1 MSDILSIGAGAT
13 QLYRQSLATV
23 SNNIANLNTEGYS
36 RQVATSAEGMPSQQG
51 TVFIGTGA
59 RLEGVSRAYDEF
71 VESSLRNSGSDLSTQ
86 EPLIQYANRIVD
98 LMGSKT
104 SGLSNALDQFF
115 ATASNLSADPASS
128 VQRDMFL
135 RDADILA
142 SRFREIAGHLGDVQQ
157 ETQSNIDLQ
166 VTTINT
172 LSQQLATVNAKLG
185 SKLTLDKQP
194 PGLLDQRDQILRD
207 LSDIS
212 RVHVVEAPS
221 GEVSVRLGSSSGTMI
236 VDGKAT
242 TTLGVS
248 FDVNDPGR
256 VDIIADPYGT
266 AYAASTVSN
275 GLLGGLINFRSQTLG
290 PAMDS
295 FDYLAQTV
303 VKEVNQIHTS
313 GLDARGE
320 RGTAL
325 FKIDSVFEVTAPTV
339 KNQAAISVEVVDP
352 KAFKFNAFEM
362 RWMETDKVWRIQD
375 GKTNVVTFAS
385 PGALGFTHAGLQ
397 IKVAGPVVVDG
408 DTYLVTPRTR
418 PAAGL
423 KIAQTDPM
431 AVAAAE
437 RMRLVAAEANI
448 GNSKVSLLYDQ
459 APAFTGFA
467 SGTDITSL
475 GNNMGT
481 AAGVVTN
488 ASNIKPVYI
497 IPKGSDKVSLMMEV
511 PHDSTLSFQVMTHEG
526 AHVLGHII
534 DVPTQGALMSGDA
547 AFSGADTYSSTYL
560 NAVGSAAYLDADM
573 TYGFL
578 EKSINRLEWTPKAVG
593 SGMEQTTLTVNAQ
606 IETASVRLQ
615 QNATSSPV
623 NLIAANSLVL
633 NNQALPALALGASAT
648 SSAAGMATWLNTS
661 TGTTG
666 VTATATTVIR
676 SAAASIDLTQQ
687 VRINGQLVFG
697 SSIPANIHALS
708 AVINTHSGTTN
719 VVSYVDRDG
728 DLLITNAAGH
738 EGKNIALSNPNA
750 ASATNVLGKA
760 NKTYIG
766 TLNLDSADK
775 IRFTFGASGVPADL
789 AVLGLRTGIY
799 IDGST
804 DEDLAVFITGTGSAK
819 VAAGFTPPPVAN
831 KLANEQPFSLD
842 FLSATKYTITDTTTG
857 TVVATRTHAVGDDIR
872 YKTLNLSFDTDPL
885 AGDRFVVDGNK
896 DGIGNNSN
904 MLLMVALQDK
914 PVLTNDRTIRDG
926 YIDIVS
932 TVGNKATLGRI
943 SQEALQVVYDQAM
956 QSRDQ
961 VSGVSLDEE
970 AADLIRFQQA
980 YQASAQIIQMASKL
994 FDSILGI
1001 R

>member
-71 VESSLRNSGSDLSTQ
+71 VETSLRNSGSDLSTQ

-98 LMGSKT
+98 HMGSQT

-128 VQRDMFL
+128 IQRDMFL

-142 SRFREIAGHLGDVQQ
+142 SRFREIAGHLGDVQE
-157 ETQSNIDLQ
+157 ETKSNIKLQ

-172 LSQQLATVNAKLG
+172 LSQQLATVNSKLG
-185 SKLTLDKQP
+185 SKLSLDKQP

-212 RVHVVEAPS
+212 RVHVVESSS
-221 GEVSVRLGSSSGTMI
+221 GEVKVRLGSSSGTLI
-236 VDGKAT
+236 VDGKST
-242 TTLGVS
+242 ITLGVS
-248 FDVNDPGR
+248 FDLHDPGR

-266 AYAASTVSN
+266 AYAASAVTN
-275 GLLGGLINFRSQTLG
+275 GLLGGLMNFRSQTLG

-303 VKEVNQIHTS
+303 VKEVNEIHTS
-313 GLDARGE
+313 GVDARGD
-320 RGTAL
+320 RGAAL
-325 FKIDSVFEVTAPTV
+325 FKIDSVFEVSAPTV
-339 KNQAAISVEVVDP
+339 KNPAAISIEVVDP
-352 KAFKFNAFEM
+352 EAFKFNAFEM
-362 RWMETDKVWRIQD
+362 RWMDTDNVWRIQD
-375 GKTNVVTFAS
+375 GKTNAVTFVAQ
-385 PGALGFTHAGLQ
+385 GAEGLTHAGLQ
-397 IKVAGPVVVDG
+397 IKVTGSVSDS
-408 DTYLVTPRTR
+408 DTYLVTPRAR

-423 KIAQTDPM
+423 RLAQTDPM

-448 GNSKVSLLYDQ
+448 GSSKVSMLYDQ
-459 APAFTGFA
+459 ASSFTGFNL
-467 SGTDITSL
+467 GTDITSL
-475 GNNMGT
+475 GNNMSID
-481 AAGVVTN
+481 AGVATI
-488 ASNIKPVYI
+488 ASNIKPAFI

-511 PHDSTLSFQVMTHEG
+511 PQDSTLRFQVMTHEG
-526 AHVLGHII
+526 VHVLGHSI
-534 DVPTQGALMSGDA
+534 DAATQGALISGDA
-547 AFSGADTYSSTYL
+547 AFSATNTYSSTYL
-560 NAVGSAAYLDADM
+560 NAVGTAAYLDADM

-578 EKSINRLEWTPKAVG
+578 AKSIDRLEWTPAASG
-593 SGMEQTTLTVNAQ
+593 SGMQQTTLTVNAQ

-615 QNATSSPV
+615 DNATASTV

-633 NNQALPALALGASAT
+633 NDQSLPALTLSAGT
-648 SSAAGMATWLNTS
+648 SSTAADMATWLNAA
-661 TGTTG
+661 TGATG
-666 VTATATTVIR
+666 VTAKASTVIR
-676 SAAASIDLTQQ
+676 SSAASIDLTQQ
-687 VRINGQLVFG
+687 VRINGQLIFG
-697 SSIPANIHALS
+697 SPIPANIHALS
-708 AVINTHSGTTN
+708 AAINTHTGSTN
-719 VVSYVDRDG
+719 VVSIVDRDG
-728 DLLITNAAGH
+728 GLLITNAAGH

-750 ASATNVLGKA
+750 ASATNTLGKA
-760 NKTYIG
+760 NQTYIG

-775 IRFTFGASGVPADL
+775 IRFTFGATGVPADL

-804 DEDLAVFITGTGSAK
+804 DEDLAVFVTGSGSAK
-819 VAAGFTPPPVAN
+819 VAAGFTPPPVGTN
-831 KLANEQPFSLD
+831 LVTDPPFSID

-857 TVVATRTHAVGDDIR
+857 TVVATRTHIPGADID
-872 YKTLNLSFDTDPL
+872 YKTLSLTFDTDPL
-885 AGDRFVVDGNK
+885 AGDRFVVEANRDGV
-896 DGIGNNSN
+896 GNNSN

-914 PVLTNDRTIRDG
+914 SVLTNDRTIRDG

-943 SQEALQVVYDQAM
+943 SQEALQVVYDQAT

>member
-13 QLYRQSLATV
+13 QLYRQSLSTV

-71 VESSLRNSGSDLSTQ
+71 VETSLRNSGSDLATQ

-98 LMGSKT
+98 LMGSQT

-142 SRFREIAGHLGDVQQ
+142 SRFREIAGHLGDVQE
-157 ETQSNIDLQ
+157 ETQSNIKLQ

-172 LSQQLATVNAKLG
+172 LSQQLATVNSKLG
-185 SKLTLDKQP
+185 SKLSLDKQP

-212 RVHVVEAPS
+212 RVHVIESSS
-221 GEVSVRLGSSSGTMI
+221 GEVKVRLGSSSGTLI
-236 VDGKAT
+236 VNGKAT
-242 TTLGVS
+242 TTLGVN

-256 VDIIADPYGT
+256 VDIIADPYGN

-275 GLLGGLINFRSQTLG
+275 GLLGGLMNLRSQTLG

-320 RGTAL
+320 RGQAL
-325 FKIDSVFEVTAPTV
+325 FKIDSVFEVSAPTV
-339 KNQAAISVEVVDP
+339 TNQAAIGIEVVDP
-352 KAFKFNAFEM
+352 EAFKFNAFEM
-362 RWMETDKVWRIQD
+362 RWMETDKVWRIED
-375 GKTNVVTFAS
+375 AKTNVVTFAAE
-385 PGALGFTHAGLQ
+385 GAEGLTHAGLQ
-397 IKVAGPVVVDG
+397 VKVTGSVADG
-408 DTYLVTPRTR
+408 DTYIVSPLAR
-418 PAAGL
+418 PAAGFRL
-423 KIAQTDPM
+423 AQTDPM

-437 RMRLVAAEANI
+437 RMRPVASEANI
-448 GNSKVSLLYDQ
+448 GDSKVSLLYDQ
-459 APAFTGFA
+459 TPVFSSFT

-475 GNNMGT
+475 GNALGT
-481 AAGVVTN
+481 ASAVATT
-488 ASNIKPVYI
+488 ASNIKPAFI
-497 IPKGSDKVSLMMEV
+497 IPKGADHVSLMMEV
-511 PHDSTLSFQVMTHEG
+511 PLDSNLSFQVMTHEG
-526 AHVLGHII
+526 VHVLGHSI
-534 DVPTQGALMSGDA
+534 DTATQAALVSGDP
-547 AFSGADTYSSTYL
+547 AFSATNSYSSTYL
-560 NAVGSAAYLDADM
+560 NAVGTAAYLDTDM

-578 EKSINRLEWTPKAVG
+578 AKSIDRLEYTPAPSG
-593 SGMEQTTLTVNAQ
+593 SGMQQTTLTVNAQ
-606 IETASVRLQ
+606 TETAAVRLQ
-615 QNATSSPV
+615 DNATASTV
-623 NLIAANSLVL
+623 VLIAANSLVL
-633 NNQALPALALGASAT
+633 NNQALPPLTLAAGAT
-648 SSAAGMATWLNTS
+648 SSAADMATWLNAS

-666 VTATATTVIR
+666 VTATASTIIR
-676 SAAASIDLTQQ
+676 VPAASIDLTQQ
-687 VRINGQLVFG
+687 VKIGGQLVGGG
-697 SSIPANIHALS
+697 SYPADIYALS
-708 AVINTHSGTTN
+708 TAINNEASTTN
-719 VVSYVDRDG
+719 VTSYVDREG
-728 DLLITNAAGH
+728 DLIVTNAAGF
-738 EGKNIALSNPNA
+738 EGANIALSNPDA
-750 ASATNVLGKA
+750 SSATNALGQA
-760 NKTYIG
+760 NQTYIG

-804 DEDLAVFITGTGSAK
+804 DEDLAVFVTGTGSAN

-831 KLANEQPFSLD
+831 KLANEQPFSID
-842 FLSATKYTITDTTTG
+842 FLSASQYTITDTATG
-857 TVVATRTHAVGDDIR
+857 TIVATRAHIAGDDID
-872 YKTLNLSFDTDPL
+872 YKTLSLTFDTDPL
-885 AGDRFVVDGNK
+885 AGDRFVIDGNEN
-896 DGIGNNSN
+896 GIGNNSN

-943 SQEALQVVYDQAM
+943 SHEALQVVYDQAK

>member
-13 QLYRQSLATV
+13 QLYRQSLSTV

-71 VESSLRNSGSDLSTQ
+71 VETSLRNSGSDLATQ

-98 LMGSKT
+98 LMGSQT

-142 SRFREIAGHLGDVQQ
+142 SRFREIAGHLGDVQE
-157 ETQSNIDLQ
+157 ETQSNIKLQ

-172 LSQQLATVNAKLG
+172 LSQQLATVNSKLG
-185 SKLTLDKQP
+185 SKLSLDKQP

-212 RVHVVEAPS
+212 RVHVIESSS
-221 GEVSVRLGSSSGTMI
+221 GEVKVRLGSSSGTLI
-236 VDGKAT
+236 VNGKAT
-242 TTLGVS
+242 TTLGVN

-256 VDIIADPYGT
+256 VDIIADPYGN

-275 GLLGGLINFRSQTLG
+275 GLLGGLMNLRSQTLG

-320 RGTAL
+320 RGQAL
-325 FKIDSVFEVTAPTV
+325 FKIDSVFEVSAPTV
-339 KNQAAISVEVVDP
+339 TNQAAIGIEVVDP
-352 KAFKFNAFEM
+352 EAFKFNAFEM
-362 RWMETDKVWRIQD
+362 RWMETDKVWRIED
-375 GKTNVVTFAS
+375 AKTNVVTFAAE
-385 PGALGFTHAGLQ
+385 GAEGLTHAGLQ
-397 IKVAGPVVVDG
+397 VKVTGSVADG
-408 DTYLVTPRTR
+408 DTYIVSPLAR
-418 PAAGL
+418 PAAGFRL
-423 KIAQTDPM
+423 AQTDPM

-437 RMRLVAAEANI
+437 RMRPVASEANI
-448 GNSKVSLLYDQ
+448 GDSKVSLLYDQ
-459 APAFTGFA
+459 TPVFSSFT

-475 GNNMGT
+475 GNALGT
-481 AAGVVTN
+481 ASAVATT
-488 ASNIKPVYI
+488 ASNIKPAFI
-497 IPKGSDKVSLMMEV
+497 IPKGADHVSLMMEV
-511 PHDSTLSFQVMTHEG
+511 PLDSNLSFQVMTHEG
-526 AHVLGHII
+526 VHVLGHSI
-534 DVPTQGALMSGDA
+534 DTATQAALVSGDP
-547 AFSGADTYSSTYL
+547 AFSATNSYSSTYL
-560 NAVGSAAYLDADM
+560 NAVGTAAYLDTDM

-578 EKSINRLEWTPKAVG
+578 AKSIDRLEYTPAPSG
-593 SGMEQTTLTVNAQ
+593 SGMQQTTLTVNAQ
-606 IETASVRLQ
+606 TETAAVRLQ
-615 QNATSSPV
+615 DNATASTV
-623 NLIAANSLVL
+623 DLIAANSLVL
-633 NNQALPALALGASAT
+633 NDQALPPLTLAAGAT
-648 SSAAGMATWLNTS
+648 SSAADMATWLNAS

-666 VTATATTVIR
+666 VTATASTIIR
-676 SAAASIDLTQQ
+676 VPAASIDLTQQ
-687 VRINGQLVFG
+687 VKIGGQLVGGG
-697 SSIPANIHALS
+697 SYPADIYALS
-708 AVINTHSGTTN
+708 TAINNEASTTN
-719 VVSYVDRDG
+719 VTSYVDREG
-728 DLLITNAAGH
+728 DLIVTNAAGF
-738 EGKNIALSNPNA
+738 EGANIALSNPDA
-750 ASATNVLGKA
+750 SSATNALGQA
-760 NKTYIG
+760 NQTYIG

-804 DEDLAVFITGTGSAK
+804 DEDLAVFVTGTGSAN

-831 KLANEQPFSLD
+831 KLANEQPFSID
-842 FLSATKYTITDTTTG
+842 FLSASQYTITDTATG
-857 TVVATRTHAVGDDIR
+857 TIVATRAHIAGDDID
-872 YKTLNLSFDTDPL
+872 YKTLSLTFDTDPL
-885 AGDRFVVDGNK
+885 AGDRFVIDGNEN
-896 DGIGNNSN
+896 GIGNNSN

-943 SQEALQVVYDQAM
+943 SHEALQVVYDQAK